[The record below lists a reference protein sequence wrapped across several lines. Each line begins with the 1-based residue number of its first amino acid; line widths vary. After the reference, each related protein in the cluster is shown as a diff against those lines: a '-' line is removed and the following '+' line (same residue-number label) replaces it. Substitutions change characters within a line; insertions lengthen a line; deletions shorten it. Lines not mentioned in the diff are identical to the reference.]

1 MLNSMYQIIVYIYT
15 YVWAEM
21 EDILANFWSFCL
33 SRSFHVWTAHV
44 VLHLYYSVVSV
55 TNDIL
60 SFKK

>member
-1 MLNSMYQIIVYIYT
+1 MYQIILNIYT

-21 EDILANFWSFCL
+21 ENILAKFWSFCL
-33 SRSFHVWTAHV
+33 SRPFHFWIANV

-60 SFKK
+60 SFEI